1 MMSKASVHEHP
12 FRADLCLVQRAMMSR
27 QRLSAAG
34 DQMLSLIAEN
44 LHSKTVSGNLLTK
57 SYDAGKDTRICC
69 THLQDAR
76 QDK

>member
-1 MMSKASVHEHP
+1 
-12 FRADLCLVQRAMMSR
+12 MSR

-34 DQMLSLIAEN
+34 DQMLSLVAEN

-69 THLQDAR
+69 THLQDVR